1 MNKITRRKAIAT
13 LSLLGLGGLA
23 APGSLHAAAG
33 PVKIRLGTLVPKG
46 SSSFKH
52 LQAMGEQWRQI
63 TKGAVQL
70 TIYPDG
76 TMGGEADMVRRMRV
90 GQLQAGA
97 LTAVGLSEIEPAVA
111 GLQNIP
117 MAFRSLDEVD
127 YIGEKMR
134 PMLEK
139 RLADKGFMV
148 LFWAD
153 AGWVRFFSK
162 QPAIH
167 PDDMRKTKLFVWA
180 GSADSVDIYK
190 FAGFNPVPLET
201 VDILPNLQ
209 TGLITAIPTPPFFAL
224 ATQIDKPAPN
234 MLELN
239 WGPLVGATVVSK
251 KTWDAL
257 PAANREEMLQAAAKI
272 GKLVKENNR
281 RESDEAVEAMKKRG
295 LKVHKVTP
303 EVEAEWLR
311 VAETV
316 YPKVR
321 GTLVP
326 PDIFDEVMRLLK
338 EYRAQKPAAK

>member
-1 MNKITRRKAIAT
+1 MNKLTRRQAIAT

-23 APGSLHAAAG
+23 MPGSLHAAAS
-33 PVKIRLGTLVPKG
+33 PIKIRLGTLVPKG

-52 LQAMGEQWRQI
+52 LQALGEQWRQV

-162 QPAIH
+162 QPAIR
-167 PDDMRKTKLFVWA
+167 PDDMRKNKVFVWA

-239 WGPLVGATVVSK
+239 WGPLVGATVISK
-251 KTWDAL
+251 KTWDSI
-257 PAANREEMLQAAAKI
+257 PAPAREEMLQAAAKTGKI
-272 GKLVKENNR
+272 G
-281 RESDEAVEAMKKRG
+281 
-295 LKVHKVTP
+295 
-303 EVEAEWLR
+303 
-311 VAETV
+311 
-316 YPKVR
+316 
-321 GTLVP
+321 
-326 PDIFDEVMRLLK
+326 
-338 EYRAQKPAAK
+338 RAHV